1 MSDITEISV
10 RSEAVCFGGTQGF
23 YNHRS
28 EACNGV
34 MNLAVYVPPQAKEI
48 KVPVVTYLS
57 GLTCTEENVTI
68 KAGAQRVCAEL
79 GLLFVAPDTS
89 PRNQE
94 IPGEDESYDL
104 GTGAGFYVDATQKPW
119 SQAYRMY
126 SYITDELP
134 QVIAANFNVDMN
146 RQGIT
151 GHSMG
156 GHGALTI
163 HLRHPETYHAVSAFS
178 PICNPIEA
186 PWGQKTLSAYLGDN
200 KETWKEHDATELV
213 RRRPSSATI
222 LIDQGTSDEFLESN
236 LMPERFAEACG
247 EAGQALELRM
257 QPGYDHSYYFIQSFI
272 EDHLRHHAAVL
283 MG

>member
-1 MSDITEISV
+1 MSDITDISI
-10 RSEAVCFGGTQGF
+10 RSESACFGGVQGF

-34 MNLAVYVPPQAKEI
+34 MNFAVYAPPQAKDV

-89 PRNQE
+89 PRNQD
-94 IPGEDESYDL
+94 IPGEDDSYDL
-104 GTGAGFYVDATQKPW
+104 GTGAGFYVDATQAPW

-134 QVIAANFNVDMN
+134 QVIAANFNADMD
-146 RQGIT
+146 RQGVT

-163 HLRHPETYHAVSAFS
+163 HLRHPETYRSVSAFS
-178 PICNPIEA
+178 PICNPSEA

-200 KETWKEHDATELV
+200 REAWKEHDATELV
-213 RRRPSSATI
+213 RRRPSGATI

-236 LMPERFAEACG
+236 LMPERFTEACG

-257 QPGYDHSYYFIQSFI
+257 QPGYDHSYYFIQSFM
-272 EDHLRHHAAVL
+272 EDHLRHHAAIL
-283 MG
+283 RS